1 MGFLAI
7 TLEFVQ
13 DCAGTLV
20 QFTFQLKTL
29 RNSSPIVGSVAHT
42 NLLPR
47 ISALYALSLSRCGF
61 LSLQPRNCFPSIIIL
76 TPLYDT

>member
-29 RNSSPIVGSVAHT
+29 RNSSPIVGSVAT
-42 NLLPR
+42 LVFYPGSQL
-47 ISALYALSLSRCGF
+47 
-61 LSLQPRNCFPSIIIL
+61 L
-76 TPLYDT
+76 TP

>member
-7 TLEFVQ
+7 TLEFIQ

-29 RNSSPIVGSVAHT
+29 RNSSPIVGSVAT
-42 NLLPR
+42 LIFYLG
-47 ISALYALSLSRCGF
+47 SQL
-61 LSLQPRNCFPSIIIL
+61 L
-76 TPLYDT
+76 TP

>member
-29 RNSSPIVGSVAHT
+29 RISSPIVGSVAT
-42 NLLPR
+42 LIFYLG
-47 ISALYALSLSRCGF
+47 SQL
-61 LSLQPRNCFPSIIIL
+61 L
-76 TPLYDT
+76 TP

>member
-7 TLEFVQ
+7 TLEFIQ

-29 RNSSPIVGSVAHT
+29 RNSSPIVGSVAT
-42 NLLPR
+42 LIFYLGSQLFTPR
-47 ISALYALSLSRCGF
+47 AYHVVGF
-61 LSLQPRNCFPSIIIL
+61 
-76 TPLYDT
+76 